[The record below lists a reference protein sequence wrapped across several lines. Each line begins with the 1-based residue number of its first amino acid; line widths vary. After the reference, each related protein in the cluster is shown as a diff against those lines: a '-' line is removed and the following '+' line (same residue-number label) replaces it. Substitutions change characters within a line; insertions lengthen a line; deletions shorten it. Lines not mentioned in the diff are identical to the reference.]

1 MGRYYVRIGDML
13 CNLDS
18 GAIAIVTKIT
28 SSYVHFHLLSS
39 VNTGSFL
46 AWSHEKARKKEIY
59 YHIDKNEIQIYYGSM
74 ARRRKRAIVVDY
86 I

>member
-1 MGRYYVRIGDML
+1 ML
-13 CNLDS
+13 CNRES

-28 SSYVHFHLLSS
+28 SNYIHFHLLSS

-46 AWSHEKARKKEIY
+46 AWSCEKARKKEIY
-59 YHIDKNEIQIYYGSM
+59 FHIDKNEIQVYYGSLI
-74 ARRRKRAIVVDY
+74 RRRKRSIVVDY